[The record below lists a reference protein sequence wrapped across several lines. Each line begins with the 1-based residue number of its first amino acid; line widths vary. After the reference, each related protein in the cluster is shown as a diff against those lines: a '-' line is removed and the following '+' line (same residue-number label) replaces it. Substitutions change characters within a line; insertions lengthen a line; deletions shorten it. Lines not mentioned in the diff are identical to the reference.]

1 MSIDFQLMLRM
12 SRGDPCSLI
21 SLIRPICQCPGC
33 ELSPSLSGFAHIK
46 SDSNRSSEYLNR
58 SVGLA
63 GAQFR
68 LFESSLQAVH
78 LSTQSGV
85 FACSAYEERL
95 VRSKTALSWPDDSS
109 STRRENMLTDVI
121 STMFPML
128 ILAYYAFVA
137 STTPLRWIVCW
148 RSG

>member
-95 VRSKTALSWPDDSS
+95 VRSKTAGQMTAAPRGERICLPMSLVLYFRCCVLCLCRINNAVAMDCVLAEW
-109 STRRENMLTDVI
+109 LT
-121 STMFPML
+121 
-128 ILAYYAFVA
+128 
-137 STTPLRWIVCW
+137 
-148 RSG
+148 